1 MCNLG
6 YNFNTTNNRRATKS
20 MRTSDV
26 NYKSTYDVAAADD
39 DGYDDGDDDGG
50 DDDDD
55 DDEDNDDDDN
65 DANDGDDDDY
75 GDVDNNVGGNIYCT
89 E

>member
-26 NYKSTYDVAAADD
+26 NYKSTYDVAAAADD
-39 DGYDDGDDDGG
+39 DGD